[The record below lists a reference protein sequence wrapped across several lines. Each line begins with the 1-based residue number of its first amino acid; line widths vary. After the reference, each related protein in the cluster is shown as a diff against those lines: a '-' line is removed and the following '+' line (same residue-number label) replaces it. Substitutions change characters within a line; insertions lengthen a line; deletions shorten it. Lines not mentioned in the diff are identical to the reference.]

1 MERQPVSKNRKY
13 RPTRLKRAAIS
24 DRERRAM
31 QAISF
36 DRANALAFPPLNS
49 SLAFSGAADY
59 FYIRNKRAFRAS
71 NEAQAVNR

>member
-1 MERQPVSKNRKY
+1 
-13 RPTRLKRAAIS
+13 
-24 DRERRAM
+24 M

-59 FYIRNKRAFRAS
+59 FYIRNKRAFGSS